1 MSTILFVEGLEI
13 NYGAVR
19 AVKSLDLLVTE
30 GQIVALLGANGAGKS
45 STIKTVIGIV
55 KPRAGKIEFMGKE
68 INGLPTHDISRLG
81 IGWVPEG
88 RQIFSHLTIEANL
101 HIGAFAVRD
110 EKMVRERMDQ
120 MMELFPILKERRE
133 QLGGSL
139 SGGEQQMLAVARAL
153 MSAPKLLLMDEPSLG
168 LSPLLVQRLFELV
181 KWIQERGVS
190 VLMAEQNARQSLK
203 VADYV
208 YLMEVGEVRG
218 SGTASEMEAREDVRR
233 AYLGG

>member
-1 MSTILFVEGLEI
+1 MSTILSIKGLEI

-19 AVKSLDLLVTE
+19 AVKGLDLQVIE

-45 STIKTVIGIV
+45 SAIKTVMGII
-55 KPRAGKIEFMGKE
+55 KPRAGKIEFRGKE
-68 INGLPTHDISRLG
+68 IHGLATHNISRLG

-88 RQIFSHLTIEANL
+88 RQIFSHLTTEANL
-101 HIGAFAVRD
+101 HIGAFAVLD
-110 EKMVRERMDQ
+110 EKVVRERMDQ

-168 LSPLLVQRLFELV
+168 LSPLIVQRLFELV
-181 KWIQERGVS
+181 KWIRERGVS

-218 SGTASEMEAREDVRR
+218 SGSAREMEAREDVRR

>member
-1 MSTILFVEGLEI
+1 MSVLLDVRALEV

-19 AVKSLDLLVTE
+19 AVRGLDLSVEE
-30 GQIVALLGANGAGKS
+30 GQIIALLGANGAGKS
-45 STIKTVIGIV
+45 STIKSLIGVV
-55 KPRAGKIEFMGKE
+55 KPRVGTIEFMGKE
-68 INGLPTHDISRLG
+68 IQGLAVHDINRLG

-88 RQIFSHLTIEANL
+88 RQIFSHLTVEANL
-101 HIGAFAVRD
+101 AVGAFAVRD
-110 EKMVRERMDQ
+110 QALMRQRMDE

-153 MSAPKLLLMDEPSLG
+153 MSGPRLLLMDEPSLG
-168 LSPLLVQRLFELV
+168 LSPLIVQRLFELM
-181 KWIQERGVS
+181 KWIRDRGVS

-203 VADYV
+203 VADYA
-208 YLMEVGEVRG
+208 YLLEVGEVRG
-218 SGTASEMEAREDVRR
+218 SGTAKEMEAREDVRR